1 MGEEI
6 KIVLARAMLN
16 SLCKFGADKIIMML
30 DQTRSVLNQGTS
42 SRILLNNHL

>member
-16 SLCKFGADKIIMML
+16 SLCKFGADNVHHDAWS
-30 DQTRSVLNQGTS
+30 DQVSPQSRYILKNSVE
-42 SRILLNNHL
+42 